1 MSLSYK
7 VEGFNH
13 PCHPIAGKWW
23 KLPTCF
29 QTYKID
35 WVQQRLKWIDIWSDI
50 AHLYLWLV
58 FSNRQEYNIF
68 MCLYFLEYDI
78 NLINS
83 LRPSGAFMRQQIMP
97 SLGQIMACRLIGAKP
112 LSEPMLSYCQ
122 LGFKEYISVTFYLK
136 FKSFHSWKCTGICH
150 HFVSTSMC

>member
-1 MSLSYK
+1 MKRMSEHTGLISSYQLLITAACTNTGSKMKGSHSRAADRCPFVPRHSLSQ
-7 VEGFNH
+7 V
-13 PCHPIAGKWW
+13 
-23 KLPTCF
+23 T
-29 QTYKID
+29 
-35 WVQQRLKWIDIWSDI
+35 S
-50 AHLYLWLV
+50 
-58 FSNRQEYNIF
+58 F
-68 MCLYFLEYDI
+68 MQLGMLCMQNKHICLYFLEYDI

-83 LRPSGAFMRQQIMP
+83 LRPSDAFMRQQIMP